1 MDPLRIA
8 LIIIAL
14 LAIFALWRSF
24 WTIGPTEVGLV
35 RKRFSLRNLRSGSPV
50 AFHGEAG
57 YQAQLVSPGLRFK
70 LWPFFAVTRHPMVQ
84 IPAGQIGVVIA
95 QAGAPL
101 PIGAKSAVYKPSFGN
116 FQDLAAFM
124 DNGGQKGVQ
133 RPVLPPGTVMPIHPV
148 GFLVVT
154 KGRVYGIPVA
164 EEFAKLA
171 RQAGGLH
178 AQSLGLNPAQL
189 DVVRIEPKTTDGA
202 IVDMIG
208 IVTTLE
214 GTPLPKGAIAN
225 RLGDYQDLAELE
237 RAPDTKDAEL
247 VEAILSVKNE
257 AHNNYQDFQAFLDNG
272 GRIGLQH
279 DPLLYGAYNLNPFLV
294 SVEMVPMLV
303 VKQGEVAVVK
313 AYVGLATED
322 TSGTE
327 FKFGSLVRPGHRGIW
342 QEPLRTGKY
351 AINPRCYSVE
361 IVPTFILTL
370 NWADATSSAHNLD
383 KGLHQITAKSKEGF
397 VFDIDLQVQ
406 IHVPD
411 TEAPKVIS
419 IVGTMLNLVN
429 EVLQAAVGNHFRD
442 KLQSMPAIDFIEK
455 RQAVQEQAQQHITE
469 KLKDYKVETRGVYI
483 QDVVFP
489 PQLVEVLTTREI
501 ANQQQRTFEA
511 EKFAQDKRLDL
522 EASRG
527 RADMQSELAKSTV
540 GIDIARNR
548 ASAVQAEADGESY
561 RLEKVGRASAVKTE
575 AEGLAVAKG
584 LEAQQQAVGKDQ
596 TAIINTVKALAGG
609 TQRFM
614 PENLALALGGEGG
627 IATGLNALTPLL
639 MRYLQGGGRAA
650 PEAAP
655 VAPPPVTPAKPEE
668 PEPAAEAPTP
678 PQGVEPA
685 RPSGPAGFAA
695 SAKLAAVVHVE
706 PSAPPPH
713 APPIVPAAARRGGRP
728 RPPEA

>member
-1 MDPLRIA
+1 MDQLGGLAIVVIVVA
-8 LIIIAL
+8 AF
-14 LAIFALWRSF
+14 AIFALWRSL

-35 RKRFSLRNLRSGSPV
+35 RKRLSFRNLKSGSPV

-57 YQAQLVSPGLRFK
+57 YQAQMLSPGLRFK
-70 LWPFFAVTRHPMVQ
+70 LWPFFVVTRHPMVQ

-101 PIGAKSAVYKPSFGN
+101 PIGAKSAVFKPVFGN
-116 FQDLAAFM
+116 FQDIGAFIG
-124 DNGGQKGVQ
+124 NGGQKGVQ
-133 RPVLPPGTVMPIHPV
+133 RPVLPPGTVAPIHPV
-148 GFLVVT
+148 GFLVIT

-164 EEFAKLA
+164 EEFAKIA
-171 RQAGGLH
+171 RQSGGLH
-178 AQSLGLNPAQL
+178 AQSFGLDPAQL
-189 DVVRIEPKTTDGA
+189 DVVRIEPKTAPDGV
-202 IVDMIG
+202 ILDMIG

-225 RLGDYQDLAELE
+225 RLGDFADIAELE
-237 RAPDTKDAEL
+237 GHAGTKDAEL

-257 AHNNYQDFQAFLDNG
+257 VHNNYQDFQAFMDNG

-294 SVEMVPMLV
+294 SVGMVPMLV

-322 TSGTE
+322 TSGAE

-342 QEPLRTGKY
+342 EEPLRTGKY

-455 RQAVQEQAQQHITE
+455 RQAVQEQAQEHITA

-511 EKFAQDKRLDL
+511 EKLAQDKRLDL

-527 RADMQSELAKSTV
+527 KADMQSDLAKSTV
-540 GIDIARNR
+540 GIDIAKNR

-561 RLEKVGRASAVKTE
+561 RLDKVGRASAVKTE

-596 TAIINTVKALAGG
+596 TAIINAIKALASG

-614 PENLALALGGEGG
+614 PENLALALGAEGG
-627 IATGLNALTPLL
+627 LGNGLNALTPLL
-639 MRYLQGGGRAA
+639 MRYLDGRRGPAEVPAAPLPSAAAA
-650 PEAAP
+650 PEPPPSPEPPPAAP
-655 VAPPPVTPAKPEE
+655 LRA
-668 PEPAAEAPTP
+668 EPAE
-678 PQGVEPA
+678 
-685 RPSGPAGFAA
+685 FAA
-695 SAKLAAVVHVE
+695 SAKLAGVVHIE
-706 PSAPPPH
+706 PPAPPPR
-713 APPIVPAAARRGGRP
+713 VPDRPRRGGTADRP
-728 RPPEA
+728 GGTP